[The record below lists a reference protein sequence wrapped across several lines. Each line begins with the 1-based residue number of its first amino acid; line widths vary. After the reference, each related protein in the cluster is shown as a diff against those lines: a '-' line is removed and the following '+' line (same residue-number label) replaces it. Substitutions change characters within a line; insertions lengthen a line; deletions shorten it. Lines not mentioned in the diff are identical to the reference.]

1 VDLTED
7 DEGDTNT
14 EHGKQFYTYF
24 GLEAAAYDEELF
36 QVEEID
42 REKKRGKGDKVRG
55 KDRERNKGRERKE
68 EVKERERKEKG

>member
-1 VDLTED
+1 MED

-14 EHGKQFYTYF
+14 ERGKQFFTYF

-36 QVEEID
+36 QVGEID
-42 REKKRGKGDKVRG
+42 REKKTWNGDTGRE

-68 EVKERERKEKG
+68 EVKERERK